1 MDGTAAVRAVDAPAA
16 PLPSETPPASR
27 VGAADRVLSLAEVT
41 FCSGVPTQ
49 LAIMLALA
57 AVGLQP
63 LARDGGLSLPYV
75 TLLSLADTALLMGLV
90 LVFLRA
96 RGDSPR
102 HLFLGARAAVPEAW
116 LGLLLLP
123 AVLVAV
129 AALSLLIQA
138 MAPWLH
144 NVPLNP
150 LASLFRNGRDVAI
163 FAVVAMIA
171 GGAREEVQRAFI
183 LDRFERHLGG
193 AKVGLIVFSA
203 LFGLGHLLQ
212 GYDAALVTGVLGLG
226 WGVLFLWRRS
236 VVAPMVCHALFNLA
250 QVLYH
255 ALAA

>member
-1 MDGTAAVRAVDAPAA
+1 MEAAAA
-16 PLPSETPPASR
+16 PLPPAALPAPR
-27 VGAADRVLSLAEVT
+27 ARAADRVLSLVEVA

-57 AVGLQP
+57 AVGLEP
-63 LARDGGLSLPYV
+63 LARDGGLSLQYV
-75 TLLSLADTALLMGLV
+75 TLLSLADTALLTALV
-90 LVFLRA
+90 LAFLRA

-102 HLFLGARAAVPEAW
+102 RLFLGTRAAVREAR
-116 LGLLLLP
+116 LGLLVLP

-129 AALSLLIQA
+129 VALSLLIQA
-138 MAPWLH
+138 TAPWLH
-144 NVPLNP
+144 NVPRNP

-163 FAVVAMIA
+163 FAIVAMIA

-193 AKVGLIVFSA
+193 ATVGLIVFSA

-212 GYDAALVTGVLGLG
+212 GYDAALVTGVLGLA
-226 WGVLFLWRRS
+226 WGLLFLWRRS
-236 VVAPMVCHALFNLA
+236 VVAPMVCHAMFNLA

>member
-1 MDGTAAVRAVDAPAA
+1 MHAVDAPAA
-16 PLPSETPPASR
+16 PLPSEAPSASPVR
-27 VGAADRVLSLAEVT
+27 AADRVLSLLEVA

-102 HLFLGARAAVPEAW
+102 HLFLGPRAAVSEAW

-129 AALSLLIQA
+129 AALSVLIQA
-138 MAPWLH
+138 TAPWLH

-236 VVAPMVCHALFNLA
+236 VVAPLVCHALFNLA

>member
-1 MDGTAAVRAVDAPAA
+1 VEAAAA
-16 PLPSETPPASR
+16 PLPPAALPAPR
-27 VGAADRVLSLAEVT
+27 ARAADRVLSLVEVA
-41 FCSGVPTQ
+41 FCSGLPTQ

-57 AVGLQP
+57 AVGLEP
-63 LARDGGLSLPYV
+63 LARDGGLSLQYV
-75 TLLSLADTALLMGLV
+75 TLLSLADTALLTGLV
-90 LVFLRA
+90 LAFLRA

-102 HLFLGARAAVPEAW
+102 RLFLGTRAAVREAR
-116 LGLLLLP
+116 LGLLVLP

-129 AALSLLIQA
+129 VALSLLIQA
-138 MAPWLH
+138 TAPWLH
-144 NVPLNP
+144 NVPRNP

-163 FAVVAMIA
+163 FAIVAMIA

-193 AKVGLIVFSA
+193 ATVGLIVFSA

-212 GYDAALVTGVLGLG
+212 GYDAALVTGVLGLA
-226 WGVLFLWRRS
+226 WGLLFLWRRS
-236 VVAPMVCHALFNLA
+236 VVAPMVCHAMFNLA

>member
-1 MDGTAAVRAVDAPAA
+1 MEAAAA
-16 PLPSETPPASR
+16 PLPPAALPAPR
-27 VGAADRVLSLAEVT
+27 ARAADRVLSLVEVA
-41 FCSGVPTQ
+41 FCSGLPTQ

-57 AVGLQP
+57 AVGLEP
-63 LARDGGLSLPYV
+63 LARDGGLSLQYV
-75 TLLSLADTALLMGLV
+75 TLLSLADTALLTGLV
-90 LVFLRA
+90 LAFLRA

-102 HLFLGARAAVPEAW
+102 RLFLGTRAAVREAR
-116 LGLLLLP
+116 LGLLVLP

-129 AALSLLIQA
+129 VALSLLIQA
-138 MAPWLH
+138 TAPWLH
-144 NVPLNP
+144 NVPRNP

-163 FAVVAMIA
+163 FAIVAMIA

-193 AKVGLIVFSA
+193 ATVGLIVFSA

-212 GYDAALVTGVLGLG
+212 GYDAALVTGVLGLA
-226 WGVLFLWRRS
+226 WGLLFLWRRS
-236 VVAPMVCHALFNLA
+236 VVAPMVCHAMFNLA